1 VWEFS
6 RHDPINLV
14 DPLIKKQPEW
24 LLIKSKDEIEEKN
37 MKLKEKKENE
47 KKWLNWK
54 KNRAC

>member
-24 LLIKSKDEIEEKN
+24 LLIKSKDEIEEKK

-47 KKWLNWK
+47 KKWLNCK
-54 KNRAC
+54 KK